1 MTMLRDAVNTDALR
15 DCLLKP
21 VPPPTTGSEHMRI
34 AGIETIIVDLPMR
47 RPHHLA
53 MATMNSQGRVLVR
66 VRDEE
71 GREGIGEAPV
81 IPHYGAETVEGIKL
95 VIDDY
100 LAPALLGHDPAGLE
114 AVVVLM
120 DKVVKDNA
128 YAKAVVEMACVD
140 LASRSFG
147 VSAAMLFG
155 GAVRDRIRT
164 LWVLGT
170 GDAKKD
176 IAEAKEKLEAK
187 LHNLFLVKIGNGDLY
202 DDVVR
207 AAAVKD
213 AVGDR
218 ARVHVDINQS
228 WDEATASRA
237 IERLQD
243 AGIAV
248 VEQPL
253 ARADIDGMRRL
264 TERFKV
270 PIMADEAVDTVES
283 AIAYARNRAADAF
296 SLKVVKHGGMLRTRK
311 VATIAEAA
319 GISLFGGTMLES
331 SIGAAASAQLFSTV
345 ARLDWGCQ
353 LFGPEF
359 FSDTLTVETPV
370 YRDFHLV
377 VPAGPGFGMTIDPD
391 KLAFYRRDGGKYRR
405 AA

>member
-1 MTMLRDAVNTDALR
+1 
-15 DCLLKP
+15 
-21 VPPPTTGSEHMRI
+21 MRI
-34 AGIETIIVDLPMR
+34 TAIETIIVDLPTR

-53 MATMNSQGRVLVR
+53 MATINSQGRVLVR

-100 LAPALLGHDPAGLE
+100 LAPALIGHDPAALE
-114 AVVVLM
+114 AVLALM

-128 YAKAVVEMACVD
+128 YAQASVEMACVD
-140 LASRSFG
+140 LVTPSLG
-147 VSAAMLFG
+147 VSAATVFG

-164 LWVLGT
+164 LWVLGI
-170 GDAKKD
+170 GEAEKD
-176 IAEAKEKLEAK
+176 IADAEEKLDAK
-187 LHNLFLVKIGNGDLY
+187 LHDLFLVKIGKTDPR
-202 DDVVR
+202 DDVAR
-207 AAAVKD
+207 AAAVKR
-213 AVGDR
+213 ALGDR
-218 ARVHVDINQS
+218 ARVHVDVNQS
-228 WDEATASRA
+228 WDETTAAWA

-253 ARADIDGMRRL
+253 PRADIEGMRRL
-264 TERFKV
+264 SEPFTV

-283 AIAYARNRAADAF
+283 AMAFARHRAADAF
-296 SLKVVKHGGMLRTRK
+296 SLKLVKHGGMLRTRK

-331 SIGAAASAQLFSTV
+331 GIGTAASAQIFSTV

-353 LFGPEF
+353 LFGPELLG
-359 FSDTLTVETPV
+359 DTLTVEQPV
-370 YRDFHLV
+370 YQDFHLV

-391 KLAFYRRDGGKYRR
+391 KLAFYRAM
-405 AA
+405 AAVTALRPEPEELLCPT